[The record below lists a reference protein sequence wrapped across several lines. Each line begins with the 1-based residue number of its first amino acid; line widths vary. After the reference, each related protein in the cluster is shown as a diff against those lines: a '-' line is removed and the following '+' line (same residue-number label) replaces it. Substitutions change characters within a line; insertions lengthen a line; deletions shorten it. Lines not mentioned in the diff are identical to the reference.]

1 MLLVQVGLWMVTI
14 SVLQV
19 VMLVMLVIMVMLVQ
33 VVMLVMLVMMG
44 LVQVVDR
51 LSGQPVCGPDTQGEL
66 CVRTPQL
73 LLSYRYGMVWYGMV
87 RIPKLILF

>member
-1 MLLVQVGLWMVTI
+1 MVAM
-14 SVLQV
+14 VA
-19 VMLVMLVIMVMLVQ
+19 VMVLVMV
-33 VVMLVMLVMMG
+33 

-73 LLSYRYGMVWYGMV
+73 LLSYRCSVVSYGRVGTLHFCSPAENEDKKCSPRCV
-87 RIPKLILF
+87 S